1 MKYLV
6 KIIKKYDQKF
16 DLYEGEATN
25 PLIDQAEKYMED
37 NAAPTGKFSTT
48 WFILYESYFI
58 LEDKAA
64 EEIVLNYDKTLAKL
78 VDTLILYLRLVHS
91 VDYYNNAEYRNED
104 EMPNRCGIIHVR
116 GEPPSNP
123 IMPFEMHDY
132 LKKFAEK
139 VDALIQERNV
149 SNKVECVFPVVV
161 VSILP

>member
-1 MKYLV
+1 MHNVISL
-6 KIIKKYDQKF
+6 
-16 DLYEGEATN
+16 EN
-25 PLIDQAEKYMED
+25 
-37 NAAPTGKFSTT
+37 S
-48 WFILYESYFI
+48 
-58 LEDKAA
+58 EDKAA

-139 VDALIQERNV
+139 VDALIQDRNV
-149 SNKVECVFPVVV
+149 SNSLMSLEVLE
-161 VSILP
+161 

>member
-1 MKYLV
+1 M
-6 KIIKKYDQKF
+6 D
-16 DLYEGEATN
+16 D
-25 PLIDQAEKYMED
+25 
-37 NAAPTGKFSTT
+37 
-48 WFILYESYFI
+48 SYNN

-132 LKKFAEK
+132 LKKLAEK
-139 VDALIQERNV
+139 GDALIQERNV
-149 SNKVECVFPVVV
+149 PNINRRS
-161 VSILP
+161 

>member
-1 MKYLV
+1 MSKWLCYGVLCLTKQLV
-6 KIIKKYDQKF
+6 KDGPFQEDYVLHGWVISYIILRESVWEQYV
-16 DLYEGEATN
+16 
-25 PLIDQAEKYMED
+25 
-37 NAAPTGKFSTT
+37 
-48 WFILYESYFI
+48 WFILF

-139 VDALIQERNV
+139 VDALIQERKV
-149 SNKVECVFPVVV
+149 SNKVECVFPMVV